1 VPADKIGDEITSNAV
16 GGVFPF
22 SDDSGQ
28 EGLCGRVPFKI
39 DSAADFGV
47 GAVQLCPARASARGL
62 LAHDGEIVFFEA
74 CVAGDRLP
82 QAAAAIAGYLD
93 DALHIFTTKI
103 LTCDWTD

>member
-1 VPADKIGDEITSNAV
+1 MPADEIGDEIACDTV

-22 SDDSGQ
+22 SNDSGQ
-28 EGLCGRVPFKI
+28 EGLCGGVPFEI
-39 DSAADFGV
+39 DSAADFRV

-74 CVAGDRLP
+74 GVAGDCLT

-103 LTCDWTD
+103 LTGD